1 MSSSARMEEAPR
13 KSCREAFIRSTS
25 GSALRRPRG
34 VTAFGGESGF
44 IGVTGTVAG
53 AELLKKLGTGV
64 EETGGVG
71 VVVGG
76 AGLSKNEGIFAGA
89 GSFAFDG
96 SDGVEGVPKLNDGT
110 GGFGGA
116 VSGFWKN
123 EGTARPPVDGGSFG
137 GGGFETGAGS
147 GAGVGV
153 AVANPFVAL
162 GPKTEPFAAGA
173 GAFWNALP
181 EAKALLGPNA
191 LPDENALPCPLPK
204 ADLAPVED
212 GKALD
217 EEGADGIDGA
227 AGVEECIFFGW

>member
-25 GSALRRPRG
+25 GSTLRRPRG

-71 VVVGG
+71 VAGGGG

-96 SDGVEGVPKLNDGT
+96 SDGVEGVPKLKVGT

-147 GAGVGV
+147 GTGVGV
-153 AVANPFVAL
+153 AVANPFVAV
-162 GPKTEPFAAGA
+162 GPNAEPFAAGA

-204 ADLAPVED
+204 ADLAPVDD

-217 EEGADGIDGA
+217 EEGADGAG
-227 AGVEECIFFGW
+227 AGVSIFFGW